1 MVEEFIDELL
11 AAEGLQAEYEAFLST
26 LEEVNQE
33 HEEDADEEGDEG
45 RIEGHSEGT
54 RHAGNIALKGL
65 VGPLKGD
72 ADAAHCADKPD

>member
-1 MVEEFIDELL
+1 MVEEFINELL

-33 HEEDADEEGDEG
+33 HEDDADEERDKG

-54 RHAGNIALKGL
+54 RHARDIALKGF

-72 ADAAHCADKPD
+72 ADTADGADKPD